1 MCHMI
6 VVLILATCFDRTV
19 EISSSHIR
27 DPFLLYIYI
36 YIITKIPFFL
46 ETYTQTTSKKEK
58 INHYLLLGEYL
69 PLSKAKPTN
78 IRRLKNTFLLN
89 ARAYK

>member
-1 MCHMI
+1 MYKRFYNELCFKI
-6 VVLILATCFDRTV
+6 KYKYLRKSSFRVYQKTIL
-19 EISSSHIR
+19 
-27 DPFLLYIYI
+27 YI